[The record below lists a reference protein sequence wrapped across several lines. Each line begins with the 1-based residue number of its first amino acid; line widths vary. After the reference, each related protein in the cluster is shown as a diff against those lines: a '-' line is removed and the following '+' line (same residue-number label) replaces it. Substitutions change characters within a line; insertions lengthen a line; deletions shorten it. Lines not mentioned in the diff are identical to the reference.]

1 MLDPQLRD
9 ALSPP
14 FDFSFDMLTKEG
26 SPPCLVSIMED
37 LEYAETSGPIV
48 RTLFSTALLHK
59 RRAISAR
66 PQFWVLQEIG
76 NIGAWPLADPF
87 HSKPGTVEIA
97 TLFGQ

>member
-1 MLDPQLRD
+1 
-9 ALSPP
+9 
-14 FDFSFDMLTKEG
+14 MLTKEG